1 MNELT
6 IEGFV
11 FYLFWGSVLMLA
23 LGFSMWV
30 WETVA
35 DARHRKRFWRAM
47 EKGTGIGLTETGTTR
62 DLCLRAGTRL
72 GHVMFRSGRQPTTRK
87 VTHHE

>member
-11 FYLFWGSVLMLA
+11 FCLFWGSVLMLV
-23 LGFSMWV
+23 LGFSVWV

-35 DARHRKRFWRAM
+35 DARQRKRFWRAM
-47 EKGTGIGLTETGTTR
+47 ENKNR
-62 DLCLRAGTRL
+62 DWIEKKWKDRT
-72 GHVMFRSGRQPTTRK
+72 
-87 VTHHE
+87 

>member
-11 FYLFWGSVLMLA
+11 FYLFWGSVLMLV
-23 LGFSMWV
+23 LGFSVWV

-47 EKGTGIGLTETGTTR
+47 EKRNRDWINQEWSDSDGLEAKPSLPTICVRKIFAFGQGPDR
-62 DLCLRAGTRL
+62 DT
-72 GHVMFRSGRQPTTRK
+72 
-87 VTHHE
+87 